1 MRSTTSIVC
10 LAGWAIQSCFAQ
22 AAPLTLADCRKLA
35 ESVPSAVSV
44 AELEAGIAGAG
55 VRVARSAFF
64 PRAALAGGYT
74 YNTPV
79 AGAQSFVALNGIREY
94 QTLAAATMELDT
106 SGRLRASL
114 ARARADR
121 AIADSSAV
129 IVRRDL
135 RRAVAA
141 AYYNLLLRR
150 HLAGAAGTSR
160 AEAAS
165 FLDRT
170 RALYAGGEVAR
181 ADVVK
186 AESQVAFLEQA
197 QTAAEM
203 DAELANQELAS
214 FWTTATDKRLDV
226 ADTLLTPPPPPMAA
240 ADAYLAR
247 PEFRLFSA
255 EREGFEADV
264 RRERSA
270 LFPQVGLVY
279 QYGLDSFRLSAADR
293 GSAAFLTLN
302 IPVFDWFRAHNS
314 ARQFRLRA
322 EQSDAGRATATRV
335 FSKEYQAAQTRLQL
349 LWRQIAS
356 ARTQVTTSEENLKLA
371 RTRYVG
377 GEGPALEVV
386 AAQQQLQQARVNFYT
401 VLADYAN
408 AGEDLEVTSGR

>member
-1 MRSTTSIVC
+1 MC
-10 LAGWAIQSCFAQ
+10 LAGWAIQSCYAQ

-35 ESVPSAVSV
+35 ESVPSAASI
-44 AELEAGIAGAG
+44 AELAAGIADSE
-55 VRVARSAFF
+55 VRAARSAFF
-64 PRAALAGGYT
+64 PQAALAGGYT
-74 YNTPV
+74 YNSPV

-121 AIADSSAV
+121 TIAAASAV

-135 RRAVAA
+135 RRAVGA
-141 AYYNLLLRR
+141 AYYHLLLSR
-150 HLAGAAGTSR
+150 HLAEAAGTSL

-165 FLDRT
+165 FLERT
-170 RALYAGGEVAR
+170 RARYVGGEVAR

-197 QTAAEM
+197 KTAAEM

-226 ADTLLTPPPPPMAA
+226 ADTLLTPRPPPPLAG
-240 ADAYLAR
+240 DAYLAR
-247 PEFRLFSA
+247 PEFRRFAA
-255 EREGFEADV
+255 EREGFDADV

-270 LFPQVGLVY
+270 LFPRVDLVY
-279 QYGLDSFRLSAADR
+279 QYGLDSFRLRAADR
-293 GSAAFLTLN
+293 GSAAFLTVN
-302 IPVFDWFRAHNS
+302 VPVFDWFRAHHT

-322 EQSDAGRATATRV
+322 EQTAASRASATRE
-335 FSKEYQAAQTRLQL
+335 FSKEYQAAQTRLRL

-356 ARTQVTTSEENLKLA
+356 AKTQVATSEENLKLT
-371 RTRYVG
+371 RTRYAG

-401 VLADYAN
+401 ALGDYAN
-408 AGEDLEVTSGR
+408 AGEDLELASGR